1 MNKIDNAASM
11 LNPQGGM
18 SGAPALRGVR
28 VIDLTQFEAGT
39 SVTLA
44 LAWLGA
50 DVIKVENPVGGEQ
63 GRGASTDKPGM
74 DSYYFMLLNAN
85 KRSVTVNLKN
95 ERGRKILLDLVRNAD
110 VFIENFAPGAIERLG
125 LSYEVLSAINPRL
138 VYAQIKGFAS
148 DSPFASYL
156 AFDMIGQAT
165 GGIMSITGEA
175 GGRPLK
181 PGPTLGD
188 TGTGLHCTI
197 GILAALY
204 QRESTG
210 RGQRI
215 QVAMQDAMINFC
227 RIAYAAQSLHGKAC
241 ERNGNQVVLGT
252 TAPSE
257 VYPCK
262 GGGPNDYCYIYS
274 SRASNMHWH
283 RLLEVIGREEFK
295 TDPRFATPQGRA
307 DHVKDIDAIVAP
319 WVALHSKE
327 DVMRMLGDAGVPAG
341 AVFDTMELSED
352 ANLREREI
360 FVTVKHHQRGDFVM
374 PGWPVKMSDSH
385 VKIEA
390 SPALG
395 EHSAEVYRE
404 VLGLGEQDIAEL
416 RAEGA
421 I

>member
-1 MNKIDNAASM
+1 MPRPAQEHHST
-11 LNPQGGM
+11 PGT
-18 SGAPALRGVR
+18 PALAGIR

-39 SVTLA
+39 SVTQT

-50 DVIKVENPVGGEQ
+50 DVIKIENPIGGEQ
-63 GRGASTDKPGM
+63 GRGASTDKPGV

-85 KRSVTVNLKN
+85 KRSATLNLKMEEGKN
-95 ERGRKILLDLVRNAD
+95 LLRKLIQDAD
-110 VFIENFAPGAIERLG
+110 VFIENFAPGVIERLG
-125 LSYEVLSAINPRL
+125 FSYATVSKLNPKI
-138 VYAQIKGFAS
+138 VYAQIKGFAP
-148 DSPFASYL
+148 DSPYSSYL

-165 GGIMSITGEA
+165 GGVMSITGEP

-188 TGTGLHCTI
+188 TGTGLHAAI

-204 QRESTG
+204 QRQHTG
-210 RGQRI
+210 RGQHV

-227 RIAYAAQSLHGKAC
+227 RIAYAAQSLKGKAC

-262 GGGPNDYCYIYS
+262 GGGANDYCYIYS
-274 SRASNMHWH
+274 SRAGNIHWE
-283 RLLEVIGREEFK
+283 RLLSVIGRDDLK
-295 TDPRFATPQGRA
+295 ADPRFSTPQARA
-307 DHVKDIDAIVAP
+307 DHVQEIDAIVAP
-319 WVALHSKE
+319 WVAQHTKQE
-327 DVMRMLGDAGVPAG
+327 VMELLGNAGVPAG
-341 AVFDTMELSED
+341 AVFDTKELSDD

-374 PGWPVKMSDSH
+374 PGWPVKMTDTK
-385 VKIEA
+385 VAVTA

-395 EHSAEVYRE
+395 QHTDE
-404 VLGLGEQDIAEL
+404 VLGDLLAMSATELAQL
-416 RAEGA
+416 RAHGV